1 MRVLRAQTYS
11 GFCGGVKRAWNRAV
25 KAAATVEGPVFL
37 SGKLIHNTPAMSE
50 LAQLGI
56 RTLEEADVQQ
66 GVAGKTILMR
76 AHGEGP
82 MAFERARALGLNVID
97 ATCPIVTAVQKIA
110 VQLEQEGYQVIVFGH
125 RDHPE
130 AKATVAYTERGFIV
144 ESAAEA
150 RSLPHYQKLASIAQ
164 TTMLQADYLELVEV
178 LKTKADVYEDRGRI
192 CGWTLHAQDEAVELA
207 KQVQAMVVV
216 GGRDSS
222 NTIQLVRVSE
232 PNCPTYHVETADELR
247 AEWFDGVDTTGV
259 LAGASTRETDIRA
272 VIEFLSAIN
281 SSNPGTAESSELPAP
296 VPIPA

>member
-1 MRVLRAQTYS
+1 MQVIRAKTYV

-25 KAAATVEGPVFL
+25 KAAGAEEGPIFL
-37 SGKLIHNTPAMSE
+37 SGKLIHNTPAMKE
-50 LAQLGI
+50 LEALGV
-56 RTLEEADVQQ
+56 RALDESDAEQ

-82 MAFERARALGLNVID
+82 KAFERAQVLGLNVID

-110 VQLEQEGYQVIVFGH
+110 VQLEHEGYQVIVFGH

-130 AKATVAYTERGFIV
+130 AKATVAYTDRGFIV
-144 ESAAEA
+144 ESAEEA

-178 LKTKADVYEDRGRI
+178 LKSKADHYEDRGRI

-207 KQVQAMVVV
+207 KRVQAMVVV

-222 NTIQLVRVSE
+222 NTIQLVRVCQ
-232 PNCPTYHVETADELR
+232 PHCPTFHVETAGELR
-247 AEWFDGVDTTGV
+247 PEWFAGLHTVG
-259 LAGASTRETDIRA
+259 LAAGASTRETDIKA
-272 VIEFLSAIN
+272 VLDFLTPLN
-281 SSNPGTAESSELPAP
+281 RDVPLPE
-296 VPIPA
+296 PALA

>member
-1 MRVLRAQTYS
+1 MRVIRARTYS

-25 KAAATVEGPVFL
+25 KAADGAGETVFL
-37 SGKLIHNTPAMSE
+37 SGKLIHNTPAMQE
-50 LAQLGI
+50 LAG
-56 RTLEEADVQQ
+56 RGVRALEESDVAQ

-82 MAFERARALGLNVID
+82 RAFERARALGLNVVD

-110 VQLEQEGYQVIVFGH
+110 VQLEQEGYQVVVFGH

-130 AKATVAYTERGFIV
+130 AKATVAYTERGMIV

-150 RSLPHYQKLASIAQ
+150 HSLPHFAKLASIAQ

-178 LKTKADVYEDRGRI
+178 LKTKADVYDDRGRI

-207 KQVQAMVVV
+207 KEVQAMVVV

-222 NTIQLVRVSE
+222 NTIQLVRVCQ
-232 PNCPTYHVETADELR
+232 PYCPTYHVETAAELD
-247 AEWFDGVDTTGV
+247 AAWFAGLHTAGV
-259 LAGASTRETDIRA
+259 LAGASTRESDIQE
-272 VIEFLSAIN
+272 VIDFLTPLGVA
-281 SSNPGTAESSELPAP
+281 LPAGAP
-296 VPIPA
+296 VPAFA